1 VNRPS
6 AAVPTWWWAVL
17 TGVLA
22 CGYLYIGAASP
33 LAAVRWPALAGGVLV
48 LVALGLAARSRLL
61 ALAAIVVGALIPVL
75 SAWWSLVVPLTAVLI
90 VLCGTA
96 AVRGVQPAAPP
107 PP

>member
-1 VNRPS
+1 VNRR
-6 AAVPTWWWAVL
+6 ATAVPTWWWAAL

-33 LAAVRWPALAGGVLV
+33 VAAVRWPALAGGVLV
-48 LVALGLAARSRLL
+48 LLALGLAARSLLL
-61 ALAAIVVGALIPVL
+61 ALVVLAAGALVPMVT
-75 SAWWSLVVPLTAVLI
+75 AWWSLVVPLTAVLI